1 MNDTNKERINILL
14 NRYINDKLSKLE
26 FDELMHLVDA
36 CDDEPF
42 RDSVREIIDRN
53 TSQLPREFV
62 DNRISTVH
70 ANLRQLIAQDI
81 QEQEVTRVRRIKPL
95 WYWAAA
101 ASLVLAGLFTYQRF
115 QQAPAPE
122 LVQRAPL
129 DDIEPGS
136 NKASI
141 IIDGQE
147 HILKDGEQGLIIG
160 DNSISYEDGDVAL
173 AGIQT
178 NKTIRIVTPYG
189 GQYNL
194 VLSDGSK
201 VWLNAGSEISYQTD
215 FARKN
220 RTIDLK
226 GEAYFEVQKNK
237 NLPFI
242 VRSREQEIRVLGT
255 EFNIN
260 AYSDE
265 KIIKTTLKGGS
276 LRVTANKQQTVLKP
290 NQQAQFNTGS
300 NALATKSVDA
310 DAAIA
315 WKEGIIDLHGMS
327 LQECM
332 RNISRWYDVEIVYQN
347 DIPDIEMGGRM
358 SRGLKLSTFQKFLEN
373 NFSIHTKLT
382 SDRKLTVAYANN
394 K

>member
-26 FDELMHLVDA
+26 FDELMHLVNA

-42 RDSVREIIDRN
+42 RESVRKIIDRN

-70 ANLRQLIAQDI
+70 ANLRLLIAQDI
-81 QEQEVTRVRRIKPL
+81 QEQEVARVRRIRPL

-115 QQAPAPE
+115 QQAPVPE
-122 LVQRAPL
+122 LTQTTPL

-215 FARKN
+215 FAKKN

-260 AYSDE
+260 AYSNE

>member
-14 NRYINDKLSKLE
+14 NQYINDKLSKLE
-26 FDELMHLVDA
+26 FDELMHLVNA

-62 DNRISTVH
+62 DNRISIVH
-70 ANLRQLIAQDI
+70 ANLRLLIAQDI
-81 QEQEVTRVRRIKPL
+81 QEQEVARVRRIRPL

-201 VWLNAGSEISYQTD
+201 VWLNAGSEISYQTN
-215 FARKN
+215 FAREN

-347 DIPDIEMGGRM
+347 DIPAIELGGRM

-373 NFSIHTKLT
+373 NFNIHTKLT
-382 SDRKLTVAYANN
+382 AERKLTVAYANN

>member
-42 RDSVREIIDRN
+42 RESVREIIDRN

-70 ANLRQLIAQDI
+70 ANLRLLIAQDI
-81 QEQEVTRVRRIKPL
+81 QEQEVARVRRIRPL

-115 QQAPAPE
+115 QQAPVPE
-122 LVQRAPL
+122 LVQTAPL

-215 FARKN
+215 FAREN

-347 DIPDIEMGGRM
+347 DIPAIELGGRM

>member
-53 TSQLPREFV
+53 TAELPREFV

-70 ANLRQLIAQDI
+70 ANLRKLIVQDI
-81 QEQEVTRVRRIKPL
+81 QEQEEARVRRIKPL

-101 ASLVLAGLFTYQRF
+101 ASLVLVGLFTYQRF
-115 QQAPAPE
+115 QQTPVPE
-122 LVQRAPL
+122 LAQTAPL

-160 DNSISYEDGDVAL
+160 DTSISYKDGDVAL

-215 FARKN
+215 FAREN

-276 LRVTANKQQTVLKP
+276 LRVRANKQQTVLKP

-347 DIPDIEMGGRM
+347 DIPSIEMGGRM

>member
-1 MNDTNKERINILL
+1 MNDTDKERINILL

-42 RDSVREIIDRN
+42 RDSVRKIIDRN

-81 QEQEVTRVRRIKPL
+81 QEQEVARVRRIRPL

-115 QQAPAPE
+115 QQAPVPE
-122 LVQRAPL
+122 LTQTAPL

-215 FARKN
+215 FAREN

-276 LRVTANKQQTVLKP
+276 LRVTASKQQTVLKP

-347 DIPDIEMGGRM
+347 DIPAIELGGRM